1 METYVEEGFAR
12 TSIQK
17 YFEEL
22 VNTSGEIFYQLLP
35 EDLVSQSVEMGESV
49 LSSTGAFVI
58 NNGEFT
64 DRSPKARCI
73 AEEEELENI
82 SN

>member
-1 METYVEEGFAR
+1 METYIEEGRTR
-12 TSIQK
+12 TSIKK
-17 YFEEL
+17 YFDEL
-22 VNTSGEIFYQLLP
+22 IRTSAETSYHLLP

-64 DRSPKARCI
+64 GRSPKARCI